1 MEGKKKAPP
10 TTQQHDSD
18 VHNDLWQPKIRSQ
31 PLGQLEPGANGPL
44 LWGNTRSVQ
53 KKKCFTPIL
62 KRKERYVAKSIPSEE
77 TFENINV

>member
-18 VHNDLWQPKIRSQ
+18 VYNDLWQPKIRSQ
-31 PLGQLEPGANGPL
+31 PVGLLEPGANRPL

-53 KKKCFTPIL
+53 KKKVPFP
-62 KRKERYVAKSIPSEE
+62 Y
-77 TFENINV
+77 